1 MGDDLLLQ
9 VDRVS
14 KSFPGV
20 LALQNVSFFLK
31 RGTVHALCGEN
42 GAGKSTLMK
51 ILIGLYR
58 KDSGEIF
65 LRGEKVDFSLP
76 KQALQAGISIIEQ
89 ELTPIY
95 QMTVAENLFLG
106 REPQKSGVFI
116 DYRALNNKAKL
127 LLAELDITIPPTT
140 KMKELSLGEIQLI
153 EIAKALSYDS
163 DVIIMDEPTSAIGER
178 EVDKLFGIIRLL
190 KSRGKGIVYV
200 SHRMREVFEIADEVT
215 VLRDGQYISTERIE
229 KIESSFLVSLM
240 IGKRLEDDF
249 QREQVKT
256 NENLLTTKG
265 FSRKGIFR
273 DLDITLK
280 KGEVLGIFGL
290 MGSGRTEFF
299 HSLFGIEELDTGEIC
314 IEDKKV
320 SVRSP
325 KSAIRLGLALVSEDR
340 KNEGLVV
347 TSSVKDNIVL
357 SSLENLSSG
366 VFINSRKE
374 KTTADEMIA
383 RMNIKTSSPSQL
395 VKNLSGGNQQ
405 KVVLA
410 RCLLTKPRILLLDE
424 PTRGIDVAAKWEI
437 YKIISDYAKMGNG
450 VILVSS
456 EIPEITRLSDRILVF
471 KNGSIV
477 EEFDK
482 TQYSHDKLL
491 HVAS

>member
-1 MGDDLLLQ
+1 MNDDLLLR
-9 VDRVS
+9 VDQVS

-20 LALQNVSFFLK
+20 LALQSVSFSLK
-31 RGTVHALCGEN
+31 RGSVHALCGEN

-58 KDSGEIF
+58 RDSGEIF

-76 KQALQAGISIIEQ
+76 KQALHAGISIIEQ

-95 QMTVAENLFLG
+95 HMTVAENLFLG
-106 REPQKSGVFI
+106 REPRKSGIFI
-116 DYRALNNKAKL
+116 DYRVLNRKAKL
-127 LLAELDITIPPTT
+127 LLAELDITIPPTK
-140 KMKELSLGEIQLI
+140 KMKELSLGEIQLV

-178 EVDKLFGIIRLL
+178 EVGKLFEIIELL
-190 KSRGKGIVYV
+190 KSKGKGIVYV

-215 VLRDGQYISTERIE
+215 VLRDGRYISTENIE
-229 KIESSFLVSLM
+229 KIDSTFLVSLM

-249 QREQVKT
+249 HREQVKT
-256 NENLLTTKG
+256 NENLLTTRG
-265 FSRKGIFR
+265 FSRNGVFSE
-273 DLDITLK
+273 LDITLK

-299 HSLFGIEELDTGEIC
+299 HSLFGIEDFDSGEIC
-314 IEDKKV
+314 IEGSPV
-320 SVRSP
+320 SIRSP
-325 KSAIRLGLALVSEDR
+325 KAAIGLGLALVSEDR
-340 KNEGLVV
+340 KNEGLVI

-357 SSLENLSSG
+357 SSLESLSTG
-366 VFINSRKE
+366 VFLNSRREKE
-374 KTTADEMIA
+374 TANDMIVK
-383 RMNIKTSSPSQL
+383 MNVKTSSSSQL

-437 YKIISDYAKMGNG
+437 YKIIADYAKLGNG

-456 EIPEITRLSDRILVF
+456 EIPEITRLSDRIIVF
-471 KNGSIV
+471 KNGRIV
-477 EEFDK
+477 EQFDK
-482 TQYSHDKLL
+482 KQYSHDKLL
-491 HVAS
+491 HAAS